1 MKNRKL
7 FFESFAQRSGF
18 DSLIADNWY
27 QAFQEVRLVKV
38 RGRGRGRRGRG
49 GSRGE
54 EREKGE
60 GRGPLYSKLRV
71 NLTY

>member
-38 RGRGRGRRGRG
+38 RGRGRGGRG

-54 EREKGE
+54 EREMGECRGE
-60 GRGPLYSKLRV
+60 GGGDRCTVS
-71 NLTY
+71 